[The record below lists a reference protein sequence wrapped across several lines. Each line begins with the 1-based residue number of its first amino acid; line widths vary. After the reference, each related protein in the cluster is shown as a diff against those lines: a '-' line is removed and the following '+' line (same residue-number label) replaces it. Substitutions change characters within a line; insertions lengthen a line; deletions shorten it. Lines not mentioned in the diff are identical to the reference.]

1 MDKIECG
8 LVSICVIDVFICLNK
23 NYFKQKSIVTRIDK
37 FFSLFLIKVF
47 IFLNK
52 LFVCSGGIIR
62 RGFFY
67 LLNLFVFGL
76 GRKYKILVR
85 CIQYGTSTDLSLTCI
100 SNLKISFP
108 LTFIRRSDEFIRFF
122 QVDEVCEVFF

>member
-37 FFSLFLIKVF
+37 FFSLFLIKIF

-52 LFVCSGGIIR
+52 LFVCSGGE
-62 RGFFY
+62 Y
-67 LLNLFVFGL
+67 
-76 GRKYKILVR
+76 
-85 CIQYGTSTDLSLTCI
+85 
-100 SNLKISFP
+100 
-108 LTFIRRSDEFIRFF
+108 
-122 QVDEVCEVFF
+122 